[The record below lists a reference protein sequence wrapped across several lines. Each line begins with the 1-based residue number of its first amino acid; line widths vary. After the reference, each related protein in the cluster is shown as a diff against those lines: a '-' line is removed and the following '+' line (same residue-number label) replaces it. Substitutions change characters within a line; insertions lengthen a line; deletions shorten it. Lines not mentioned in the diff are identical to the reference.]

1 MLKSKQKY
9 IIGMATAAILFTSPL
24 TSAAEDDDIVIFGD
38 NLEPVR
44 TEETKTSKSSKPV
57 VVEKPSETSK
67 TDVVEKSSSNTEE
80 NKNNQKI
87 EIKESEKPSEENNQ
101 NSNDN
106 ERNSENNSPIE
117 KIDGNPAVNNLNNN
131 ENNNDEEYILGENIN
146 FSKETNKNNKEN
158 VDIIES
164 FDNDSNDSNKNI
176 NSNSS
181 DVKSYSKNL
190 ENSNSDN
197 NYSSIRQNTNS
208 NTNNK
213 NQTGEQKVIKAR
225 FIKLLSDDNY
235 DYYLDRY
242 SVNWVKIPYF
252 SDEYMADVWIRML
265 DRTQNEEEMP
275 NDLYNYTHEVS
286 DEVSEA
292 AAKGKIYNE
301 VDTKVLRTK
310 KYFLEHYYLRPKT
323 KQIQFLCELEIVGR
337 PQNAVSERAYDYKN
351 WENLIPG
358 SVEFAIYYGVISD
371 IGTSKASTRGHRTFI
386 DMLDEYARIALN

>member
-9 IIGMATAAILFTSPL
+9 IVGMATAAILFTSPL
-24 TSAAEDDDIVIFGD
+24 TSAAEDEDIVIFGD
-38 NLEPVR
+38 NLEPVK
-44 TEETKTSKSSKPV
+44 TEKTKTSETPEPV
-57 VVEKPSETSK
+57 VVVEEPSEP
-67 TDVVEKSSSNTEE
+67 VVVDNEE
-80 NKNNQKI
+80 NQNNQEI
-87 EIKESEKPSEENNQ
+87 EIQESDNHSEDENQ
-101 NSNDN
+101 NSNDD
-106 ERNSENNSPIE
+106 ENNSPVE
-117 KIDGNPAVNNLNNN
+117 KIDGNPSVNNLNSD
-131 ENNNDEEYILGENIN
+131 ENNNDDDYTVGENIN
-146 FSKETNKNNKEN
+146 FSTEKVKNNKEN
-158 VDIIES
+158 VNRIES
-164 FDNDSNDSNKNI
+164 FDNNYNDSRENI
-176 NSNSS
+176 DNYDSK
-181 DVKSYSKNL
+181 VKSYSDNI
-190 ENSNSDN
+190 ETSNNED
-197 NYSSIRQNTNS
+197 NYSSFKDSTNPYI
-208 NTNNK
+208 NKNRNGDNK

-235 DYYLDRY
+235 DYYLDRH

-252 SDEYMADVWIRML
+252 SNEYMADVWIRML

-275 NDLYNYTHEVS
+275 SDLYNYTHEVS

-301 VDTKVLRTK
+301 VDVKVLRTK

-323 KQIQFLCELEIVGR
+323 KQIQFLCELEVVGR